1 MKNRTGVTYSC
12 FFFKVIKMTERLFE
26 KDAYCR
32 SFDAN
37 VVFCE
42 EKDGFFFVVLDKT
55 AFFPEGGGQAPDKGT
70 IDGADVLDVQE
81 KDGIVYHKTAN
92 AYETG
97 KTVHCELDWEL
108 RFERMQSHSG
118 EHVVSGIVHSLFGYD
133 NVGFHMS
140 EKTMTVDFSGPLTAE
155 DIAKV
160 ELESNKAIF
169 RNVPVTASYPTKE
182 ELAETDYRSK
192 IEPRDGI
199 RLITIEG
206 IDCCAC
212 CAPHPAFTGE
222 IGMVKIIDFCPHKGG
237 TRIEMV
243 AGINA
248 FLDYSALHSSVK
260 AVMNLL
266 SAKRDTIADSV
277 SKLQDSSNELKS
289 ENGKL
294 SRKLALAEMKP
305 EIINGCAYT
314 IGNGMSYDDLRACSN
329 SLIDGGMRKC
339 ILLSET
345 EENSYIYVVSSIE
358 NDVRAL
364 VAELNGKFSG
374 KGGGKDNYAQGKL
387 TAETEENLKSFII
400 NIFSK

>member
-1 MKNRTGVTYSC
+1 
-12 FFFKVIKMTERLFE
+12 MTERLFE
-26 KDAYCR
+26 KNAYCR
-32 SFDAN
+32 NFDAT
-37 VVFCE
+37 VVSCE

-70 IDGADVLDVQE
+70 INGINVLDVQE
-81 KDGIVYHKTAN
+81 KDGIIYHKTEKGLN
-92 AYETG
+92 INET
-97 KTVHCELDWEL
+97 VNCEIDWEF
-108 RFERMQSHSG
+108 RFSRMQSHSG
-118 EHVVSGIVHSLFGYD
+118 EHIVSGVVHSLFGYD

-160 ELESNKAIF
+160 ELESNKAIYK
-169 RNVPVTASYPTKE
+169 NAPITATYPTKE
-182 ELAETDYRSK
+182 ELVKTDYRSK

-206 IDCCAC
+206 VDCCAC

-222 IGMVKIIDFCPHKGG
+222 IGVIKIIDFCPHKGG

-260 AVMNLL
+260 SVMNLL
-266 SAKRDTIADSV
+266 SAKRDAISV
-277 SKLQDSSNELKS
+277 SVEKLQETANNLKY
-289 ENGKL
+289 ENSKI
-294 SRKLALAEMKP
+294 SKKLALASLKP
-305 EIINGCAYT
+305 VTINGCAYA
-314 IGNGMSYDDLRACSN
+314 INENMSYDDLRECAN
-329 SLIDGGMRKC
+329 NLIDNGTRKC

-345 EENSYIYVVSSIE
+345 DTGSFIYVVSSSE
-358 NDVRAL
+358 NDVRSI
-364 VAELNGKFSG
+364 VAGLNTTFNG

-387 TAETEENLKSFII
+387 TSDSKITLAEYCKS
-400 NIFSK
+400 IF

>member
-1 MKNRTGVTYSC
+1 
-12 FFFKVIKMTERLFE
+12 MTERLFE
-26 KDAYCR
+26 KDAYCKN
-32 SFDAN
+32 FNAT
-37 VVFCE
+37 VVSCE

-70 IDGADVLDVQE
+70 INGTEVLDVQE
-81 KDGIVYHKTAN
+81 KDGIVYHKTAKCFESGEN
-92 AYETG
+92 
-97 KTVHCELDWEL
+97 VSCELDWEL

-118 EHVVSGIVHSLFGYD
+118 EHIVSGIVHSLFGYD

-155 DIAKV
+155 DIEKV
-160 ELESNKAIF
+160 EIESNKAIYK
-169 RNVPVTASYPTKE
+169 NAPITASYPTKE
-182 ELAETDYRSK
+182 ELINTDYRSK

-222 IGMVKIIDFCPHKGG
+222 IGVIKIIDFCPHKGG

-266 SAKRDTIADSV
+266 SAKRDSISV
-277 SKLQDSSNELKS
+277 SVEKLQETANNLKS
-289 ENGKL
+289 ENSKM
-294 SRKLALAEMKP
+294 SKKLALASLNP
-305 EIINGCAYT
+305 VTVNGCAYA
-314 IGNGMSYDDLRACSN
+314 INENMSYDDLRECAN
-329 SLIDGGMRKC
+329 NLIDNGTRKC
-339 ILLSET
+339 ILLSEADT
-345 EENSYIYVVSSIE
+345 GNYIYVVSSSE
-358 NDVRAL
+358 NDVRTI
-364 VAELNGKFSG
+364 VAGLNSTFSG

-387 TAETEENLKSFII
+387 TSDSRQALTDYI
-400 NIFSK
+400 NSIFA